1 MDDLISRS
9 SLLKKFNDTGIQIT
23 FDLPV
28 EEVLGE
34 DVDIDDFTMLVQDV
48 IQAYKNMVIGTIKDM
63 PTAYDVEKVIHKI
76 DETLFE
82 FGAGNDCTRCAFRE
96 VCDDG
101 NDGCIDTMAEVFRN
115 TVRMGGVL

>member
-1 MDDLISRS
+1 MNDLISRQQVID
-9 SLLKKFNDTGIQIT
+9 LLKKSTSRDI
-23 FDLPV
+23 
-28 EEVLGE
+28 EEVVVTE
-34 DVDIDDFTMLVQDV
+34 
-48 IQAYKNMVIGTIKDM
+48 KNIKLINDM
-63 PTAYDVEKVIHKI
+63 PVAYNVEKVIHKI

-101 NDGCIDTMAEVFRN
+101 NDGCIETMAEVFRN